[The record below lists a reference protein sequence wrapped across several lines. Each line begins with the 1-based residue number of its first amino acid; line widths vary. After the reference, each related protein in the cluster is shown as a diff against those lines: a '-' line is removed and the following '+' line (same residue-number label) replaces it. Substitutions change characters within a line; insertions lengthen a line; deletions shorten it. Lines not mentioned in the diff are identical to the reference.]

1 MFYILMVIM
10 RAKQKRHSGFT
21 IVELL
26 IVIVVIGILA
36 AITIVSFNGIQ
47 NRASDTVIMAD
58 LKNFKTKVELSKA
71 TLGEYPAG
79 LSASNMTVVG
89 FKASKSAYAT
99 SPTTANNFWYCRNST
114 LDKWSLTV
122 LSKSGGIFYVTES
135 GSPTKYTGSKTWSS
149 TLQNC
154 DQIVSPD
161 QGWQIAGYIASDT
174 TTGPWQAWAGG
185 N

>member
-1 MFYILMVIM
+1 MFVNTGATKA
-10 RAKQKRHSGFT
+10 RGFT

-47 NRASDTVIMAD
+47 NRAIDTAIMAD
-58 LKNFKTKVELSKA
+58 LKNFKTKVEISKA
-71 TLGEYPAG
+71 TLGDYPAG
-79 LSASNMTVVG
+79 LSAANMSVIG

-122 LSKSGGIFYVTES
+122 LSKSGGIFFVTES
-135 GSPTKYTGSKTWSS
+135 ASPTKYTGTKTWSS
-149 TLQNC
+149 TSQNC
-154 DQIVSPD
+154 DQIVSSD

-174 TTGPWQAWAGG
+174 ATGPWQAWAGG